1 MMRALLF
8 LFLFKKILQKVW
20 NFGYYFI
27 YLPRLYHVRENKK
40 SKNLKQ
46 NDMRKLAFII
56 VAALFA
62 TSLPSLAQG
71 LNVVSFKL
79 LETDLTANTRGTQKM
94 DQNGETAALIKIVTP
109 EQGFLFD
116 GGSLGIVGTEQKPGE
131 IWLYV
136 PRRAQKLTISHQTFG
151 VLRDYYY
158 PISVQGGRTYEM
170 LLDIGT
176 GRYVTF
182 LTSVPK
188 SELTID
194 GEFAGQAPIYNRYM
208 NYGRHKVQ
216 AVNDRY
222 EGISE
227 FVILASDSIN
237 KIVSV
242 DMKDMS
248 DHFGN
253 VLLSVD
259 NNAEIYFN
267 GRMVGTGSWKT
278 QLREGVYEVE
288 TRAPDC
294 DPVKTS
300 FTVVAQQDNEI
311 KATPP
316 TPHTGY
322 LSIYTRPATAT
333 AVYNGSHPLTLQES
347 NILPIGTYQVEISRR
362 GYLSETHEY
371 TVTRNETTT
380 DTVTLKS
387 ITYVKPTTFYFGG
400 AYTLRT
406 LAGVSGIVGAV
417 IYNNDLQLSYTLG
430 LTKSQTAYW
439 YNTNEGARY
448 QSGVT
453 YKMSSMAAKYGYQIS
468 LMNKFAITPQLGF
481 SIDKLS
487 ATIEDGSVAYG
498 DKATCTCITIGVKL
512 LLAPFQHCYLFAAP
526 ELAIANKKGG
536 DFERIA
542 EATNVSAGGFTANI
556 GVLINF

>member
-1 MMRALLF
+1 
-8 LFLFKKILQKVW
+8 
-20 NFGYYFI
+20 
-27 YLPRLYHVRENKK
+27 
-40 SKNLKQ
+40 
-46 NDMRKLAFII
+46 MRKLAFFI

-62 TSLPSLAQG
+62 TSLPSLAQS
-71 LNVVSFKL
+71 LKVVSFKL
-79 LETDLTANTRGTQKM
+79 LETDLTANTRGTQKR

-109 EQGFLFD
+109 ERGFVFN
-116 GGSLGIVGTEQKPGE
+116 GGSLGIVGTEEHEGE

-136 PRRAQKLTISHQTFG
+136 PRRAQKLTITHQTFG

-176 GRYVTF
+176 GRYVTIT
-182 LTSVPK
+182 TSVPR

-194 GEFAGQAPIYNRYM
+194 GEFAGQAPLYNRYM

-222 EGISE
+222 EGVVE
-227 FVILASDSIN
+227 FAIVPNDSLN

-242 DMKDMS
+242 DMRDMS
-248 DHFGN
+248 DHFGK
-253 VLLSVD
+253 VDLTVD
-259 NNAEIYFN
+259 NDAEIYFN

-278 QLREGVYEVE
+278 ELREGSYQVE

-294 DPVKTS
+294 DPVKSS
-300 FTVVAQQDNEI
+300 FTVVAQQVNEI

-322 LSIYTRPATAT
+322 LSIFTRPATAT
-333 AVYNGSHPLTLQES
+333 AVYNGSHSLTLQES

-362 GYLSETHEY
+362 GYLTETHEY

-380 DTVTLKS
+380 DTITLKR

-406 LAGVSGIVGAV
+406 LAGASGVVGAV
-417 IYNNDLQLSYTLG
+417 VYNNDLQLSYTLG
-430 LTKSQTAYW
+430 LTKSKPAYW
-439 YNTNEGARY
+439 YNSNEGARY
-448 QSGVT
+448 QAGVS

-468 LMNKFAITPQLGF
+468 LMNKFALTPQLGF

-487 ATIEDGSVAYG
+487 ATVEDGSVTYG

-542 EATNVSAGGFTANI
+542 EATNVSAGGFTANF
-556 GVLINF
+556 GLLINF

>member
-1 MMRALLF
+1 
-8 LFLFKKILQKVW
+8 
-20 NFGYYFI
+20 
-27 YLPRLYHVRENKK
+27 
-40 SKNLKQ
+40 
-46 NDMRKLAFII
+46 MRKLTLLF
-56 VAALFA
+56 VAVLFA
-62 TSLPSLAQG
+62 TSLPCVAQG

-170 LLDIGT
+170 LLDVGT
-176 GRYVTF
+176 GRYVTIT
-182 LTSVPK
+182 TSVPR
-188 SELTID
+188 SDVTID
-194 GEFAGQAPIYNRYM
+194 GEFVGKSPFYNMYM
-208 NYGRHKVQ
+208 NYGRHTIV

-222 EGISE
+222 EGKQDIVIVPNDSVGK
-227 FVILASDSIN
+227 FVSI
-237 KIVSV
+237 
-242 DMKDMS
+242 DMRDMS
-248 DHFGN
+248 DHYGN
-253 VLLSVD
+253 VLINVD
-259 NNAEIYFN
+259 NNAEIYFG

-294 DPVKTS
+294 DPVKSS
-300 FTVVAQQDNEI
+300 FTVVAQINNEI

-322 LSIYTRPATAT
+322 LSIFTRPATAT
-333 AVYNGSHPLTLQES
+333 AVYNGSHALTLQES

-371 TVTRNETTT
+371 TVTRNETTS
-380 DTVTLKS
+380 DTITLKR
-387 ITYVKPTTFYFGG
+387 IKYVKPNTFYFGG

-430 LTKSQTAYW
+430 LTKSQTAHW
-439 YNTNEGARY
+439 YSTDESARY
-448 QSGVT
+448 QSAVT
-453 YKMSSMAAKYGYQIS
+453 YKLSSMAAKYGYQIN
-468 LMNKFAITPQLGF
+468 LMNKFAITPQVGF
-481 SIDKLS
+481 SIDKLTGTVES
-487 ATIEDGSVAYG
+487 GNTAYG
-498 DKATCTCITIGVKL
+498 DKATCTCITVGVKFL
-512 LLAPFQHCYLFAAP
+512 LVPFQHCYLFAAP
-526 ELAIANKKGG
+526 ELGIANKKGG

-542 EATNVSAGGFTANI
+542 EATNVSAGGFVANF
-556 GVLINF
+556 GLLINF

>member
-1 MMRALLF
+1 MQKIIILLF
-8 LFLFKKILQKVW
+8 
-20 NFGYYFI
+20 
-27 YLPRLYHVRENKK
+27 VREDIDCKL
-40 SKNLKQ
+40 KNLK
-46 NDMRKLAFII
+46 DMRKLTIII

-62 TSLPSLAQG
+62 TSLSTMAQG
-71 LNVVSFKL
+71 LTVESFKL

-116 GGSLGIVGTEQKPGE
+116 GGSLGIVGTEQKAGE

-170 LLDIGT
+170 LLDVGT
-176 GRYVTF
+176 GRYVTIT
-182 LTSVPK
+182 TSVPK
-188 SELTID
+188 SEVTID
-194 GEFAGQAPIYNRYM
+194 GEYVGQAPLYNRYM
-208 NYGRHKVQ
+208 NYGRHSIL
-216 AVNDRY
+216 ALNDRY
-222 EGISE
+222 EGKQDI
-227 FVILASDSIN
+227 VILPNDSLG
-237 KIVSV
+237 KFVSI

-253 VLLSVD
+253 VIINVD
-259 NNAEIYFN
+259 NDAEIYFS

-294 DPVKTS
+294 DPVKSS

-322 LSIYTRPATAT
+322 LSIYSRPATAT
-333 AVYNGSHPLTLQES
+333 AVYNGSHALTLQES
-347 NILPIGTYQVEISRR
+347 NILPIGTYQVEVSRK
-362 GYLSETHEY
+362 GYLSETREY
-371 TVTRNETTT
+371 NVTRNETTS
-380 DTVTLKS
+380 DTITLKR
-387 ITYVKPTTFYFGG
+387 IKYVKPNSFYFGG
-400 AYTLRT
+400 AYTLRA
-406 LAGVSGIVGAV
+406 LAGVSGIVGMV
-417 IYNNDLQLSYTLG
+417 LYNNDLQLSYTLG
-430 LTKSQTAYW
+430 LSKSQPAHW
-439 YNTNEGARY
+439 YNTDESARY

-453 YKMSSMAAKYGYQIS
+453 YKLSSMAAKYGYQIN

-481 SIDKLS
+481 SIDKLA
-487 ATIEDGSVAYG
+487 ATVENGTIAYG

-512 LLAPFQHCYLFAAP
+512 LVVPFQHCYLFAAP
-526 ELAIANKKGG
+526 ELGIANKKGG
-536 DFERIA
+536 DYERIA
-542 EATNVSAGGFTANI
+542 EATNVSAGGFVANF
-556 GVLINF
+556 GLLINF